1 MIIFLAIAA
10 TYSWPIHQLDI
21 NNVYLYGHIYEDVYM
36 IPPPGYTNAKGEVY
50 KLFKR
55 LHGLKQ
61 EGRQWNKELTSTLQ
75 AYGFN
80 QSNFNHCLFT
90 RGENSTF
97 LALIIYVMTSW
108 LLVLVKNPI
117 SHVKKFMDNKFTI
130 KYMGYEV
137 FFRN

>member
-61 EGRQWNKELTSTLQ
+61 AGRQWNKELTSTL
-75 AYGFN
+75 
-80 QSNFNHCLFT
+80 
-90 RGENSTF
+90 
-97 LALIIYVMTSW
+97 
-108 LLVLVKNPI
+108 
-117 SHVKKFMDNKFTI
+117 
-130 KYMGYEV
+130 
-137 FFRN
+137 